1 MEADE
6 EAEIRTRLRDKYK
19 CTPEQIEWYIENVKS
34 CRAAFK
40 VECKLQEEYL
50 FNQLNH

>member
-1 MEADE
+1 MEPEE
-6 EAEIRTRLRDKYK
+6 EAKTRTYLKDKYK
-19 CTPEQIEWYIENVKS
+19 CTPEAIEWYIENVKS

-50 FNQLNH
+50 LKQATS